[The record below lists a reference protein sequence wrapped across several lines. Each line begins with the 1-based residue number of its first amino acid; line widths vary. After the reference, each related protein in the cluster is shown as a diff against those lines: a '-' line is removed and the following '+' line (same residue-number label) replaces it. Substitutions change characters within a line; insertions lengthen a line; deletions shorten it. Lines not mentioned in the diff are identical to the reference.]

1 MLTID
6 VKNLNNEVVGKVDLK
21 PEVFDV
27 PVNETLVWEAVKH
40 FLACRRAGTHSTK
53 TRGDVKGST
62 RKPWRQKGTGRA
74 RAGDRR
80 SPLWRHG
87 GTVFGPKPRSYAY
100 SFPKKKKRAAMRC
113 ALSDR
118 FKNEELLVI
127 NEMSLES
134 HKTKEFVK
142 VLEAFGIERKLL
154 VVDDGANRNLELS
167 TRNIPGVKY
176 VEVSGLNIYDV
187 VNFNKIMFSQKA
199 IEKVQEVLSK

>member
-6 VKNLNNEVVGKVDLK
+6 VKNLKNETVGKTELK
-21 PEVFDV
+21 PEVFGV
-27 PVNETLVWEAVKH
+27 ELNETLIWEAIKH
-40 FLACRRAGTHSTK
+40 FLACKRAGTHSTK

-100 SFPKKKKRAAMRC
+100 TFPKKKKRAAMRC
-113 ALSDR
+113 ALSER
-118 FKNEELLVI
+118 LRNNELFVVD
-127 NEMSLES
+127 SLTFES
-134 HKTKEFVK
+134 HKTKEFVNVMK
-142 VLEAFGIERKLL
+142 NFGIDRKLL
-154 VVDDGANRNLELS
+154 VIDDGLNNNLYLS
-167 TRNIPGVKY
+167 TRNIPGVKF
-176 VEVSGLNIYDV
+176 VEVDGLNIYDV
-187 VNFNKIMFSQKA
+187 VHHNNIMFSLKA